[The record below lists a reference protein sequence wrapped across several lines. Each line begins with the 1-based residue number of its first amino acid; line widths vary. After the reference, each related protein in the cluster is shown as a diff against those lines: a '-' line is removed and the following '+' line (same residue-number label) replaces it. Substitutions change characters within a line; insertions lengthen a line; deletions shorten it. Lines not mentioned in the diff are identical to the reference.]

1 MDIATVIEAATE
13 EFKQNLRQQCN
24 DWALERLTPALAE
37 QVSRGLKQALS
48 AAGVAGF
55 RTFLHGYEEEAPTL
69 DIDGRLYRWKKTSPK
84 RFLTPFGVMV
94 LERNLYQRD
103 SGGPS
108 YVPLDRQW
116 GMDGEFATVEV
127 REAVLFSCALVPPQ
141 ETVQLLQKSALFH
154 PSATA
159 IQHILE
165 ETGVWLECEGE
176 ELHEAIRH
184 DDTMPAE
191 TQVLVTSLDGVQVR
205 LDEEGVKQGQ
215 PVDRPGQPT
224 NAATPTCFKRA
235 MVGSLSLYGAPLE
248 GEEEP
253 MPPERLVTRYVA
265 EMPEEKAL
273 TLKARFEAE
282 IRHVEASLPPSVK
295 KVLLCDGE
303 CRLWRYAEETP
314 LFSDYRMLVDFYHTC
329 EHLADAAQALWGA
342 GSPKAN
348 QWYEEYRHQ
357 LLHEEK
363 GARAVLRSID
373 YYRRT
378 RRFSPTRCKAIDSQR
393 TFFQRNQ
400 PRMIYAAFRQ
410 QGLPIGSGPVEAACK
425 SLVKT
430 RLGRSGMR
438 WSWPGGQRVLQ
449 LRTYVKSDRWDAF
462 WEQYKQRWPAHYDRA
477 A

>member
-13 EFKQNLRQQCN
+13 EFKQNLRQQCK
-24 DWALERLTPALAE
+24 DWDLERLTPALAE

-55 RTFLHGYEEEAPTL
+55 RTFLHGYEEDAPML
-69 DIDGRLYRWKKTSPK
+69 DIDGRLYRWKKASRK
-84 RFLTPFGVMV
+84 RFLTPFGPMV
-94 LERNLYQRD
+94 LERNLYQSD
-103 SGGPS
+103 YGGPS

-116 GMDGEFATVEV
+116 GMEGEFATVEV
-127 REAVLFSCALVPPQ
+127 REAVLFSCALVTPQ

-176 ELHEAIRH
+176 DLNQAIRH

-205 LDEEGVKQGQ
+205 LNEEGVKQGQ
-215 PVDRPGQPT
+215 PIERPGHPT
-224 NAATPTCFKRA
+224 EAETPSCFKRA
-235 MVGSLSLYGAPLE
+235 MVGSLSFYGGPLE
-248 GEEEP
+248 AQTT
-253 MPPERLVTRYVA
+253 PPRLATRYVA

-282 IRHVEASLPPSVK
+282 IRHVEASVSPSVK

-303 CRLWRYAEETP
+303 RSLWRYAEENP
-314 LFSDYRMLVDFYHTC
+314 LFADYPMLVDFYHTC

-348 QWYEEYRHQ
+348 QWYEEYRHH

-363 GARAVLRSID
+363 GAHHVLRSID
-373 YYRRT
+373 SYRRT
-378 RRFSPTRCKAIDSQR
+378 RRWSPTRRKAMDTQR

-400 PRMIYAAFRQ
+400 HRMTYAAFRR